1 MTCVHSKSKED
12 PLIKRPI
19 EQVQSLK
26 LVKRPIIALG
36 EAEDERIVQGA
47 LGAIELGV
55 ADIILVGN
63 TARIKDQLSNFP
75 AAPEGTLE
83 IIDPADAAVTHE
95 LANLFFEKRKHRGV
109 SEQDAHTAVQD
120 PLVFATLLVEAGHA
134 SGTVNGAV
142 YTTPDVVRAA
152 IQVIGTHPEASMIS
166 SCFLMYLP
174 DGRAMVYSDCG
185 LVIDPSEQELVQIAL
200 ASAGSSTKLLEQ
212 TPKIAMLSFS
222 TKGSARHSNVIKV
235 SNATKILNTDHPH
248 LYVDG
253 ELQFDAAFVP
263 EIGQRKAPE
272 SSVAGSANV
281 MIFPNLD
288 AGNIAYKIT
297 ERLGGAT
304 ALGPILQGLAK
315 PANDLSRGCSASDV
329 TDMIAVT
336 ILQGLHA

>member
-1 MTCVHSKSKED
+1 M
-12 PLIKRPI
+12 IKRPI

-26 LVKRPIIALG
+26 LEKKPIIALG

-47 LGAIELGV
+47 LGAIELGI

-63 TARIKDQLSNFP
+63 SVRINDRLSNFP
-75 AAPEGTLE
+75 TAPDGTLD
-83 IIDPADAAVTHE
+83 ILDPTDAAVTGK
-95 LANLFFEKRKHRGV
+95 LAKLFFDKRKHRGV

-120 PLVFATLLVEAGHA
+120 PLLFATLLVEAGHA
-134 SGTVNGAV
+134 HGTVNGAV

-152 IQVIGTHPEASMIS
+152 IQVIGTHQDASMIS

-200 ASAGSSTKLLEQ
+200 ASAGSSTQLLGQ
-212 TPKIAMLSFS
+212 VPKIAMLSFS
-222 TKGSARHSNVIKV
+222 TKGSARHSKV
-235 SNATKILNTDHPH
+235 TKVATATQILNTQYPH
-248 LYVDG
+248 LKVDG
-253 ELQFDAAFVP
+253 ELQFDAAIVP
-263 EIGQRKAPE
+263 EIGKRKAPE
-272 SSVAGSANV
+272 STVAGDANV

-336 ILQGLHA
+336 ILQGLHT

>member
-1 MTCVHSKSKED
+1 
-12 PLIKRPI
+12 LIKRPI

-26 LVKRPIIALG
+26 LEKKPIIALG

-47 LGAIELGV
+47 LGAIELGI

-63 TARIKDQLSNFP
+63 SVRINDRLSNFP
-75 AAPEGTLE
+75 TAPDGTLD
-83 IIDPADAAVTHE
+83 ILDPTDAAVTGK
-95 LANLFFEKRKHRGV
+95 LAKLFFDKRKHRGV

-120 PLVFATLLVEAGHA
+120 PLLFATLLVEAGHA
-134 SGTVNGAV
+134 HGTVNGAV

-152 IQVIGTHPEASMIS
+152 IQVIGTHQDASMIS

-200 ASAGSSTKLLEQ
+200 ASAGSSTQLLGQ
-212 TPKIAMLSFS
+212 VPKIAMLSFS
-222 TKGSARHSNVIKV
+222 TKGSARHYKV
-235 SNATKILNTDHPH
+235 TKVATATQILNTQYPH
-248 LYVDG
+248 LNVDG
-253 ELQFDAAFVP
+253 ELQFDAAIVP
-263 EIGQRKAPE
+263 EIGKRKAPE
-272 SSVAGSANV
+272 STVAGDANV

-297 ERLGGAT
+297 ERLGRAT

-336 ILQGLHA
+336 ILQGLHT

>member
-1 MTCVHSKSKED
+1 
-12 PLIKRPI
+12 LIKRPI

-26 LVKRPIIALG
+26 LEKKPIIALG

-47 LGAIELGV
+47 LGAIELGI

-63 TARIKDQLSNFP
+63 SVRINDRLSNFP
-75 AAPEGTLE
+75 TAPDGTLD
-83 IIDPADAAVTHE
+83 ILDPTDAAVTGK
-95 LANLFFEKRKHRGV
+95 LAKLFFDKRKHRGV

-120 PLVFATLLVEAGHA
+120 PLLFATLLVEAGHA
-134 SGTVNGAV
+134 HGAVNGAV

-152 IQVIGTHPEASMIS
+152 IQVIGTHQDASMIS

-200 ASAGSSTKLLEQ
+200 ASAGSSTQLLGQ
-212 TPKIAMLSFS
+212 VPKIAMLSFS
-222 TKGSARHSNVIKV
+222 TKGSARHYKV
-235 SNATKILNTDHPH
+235 TKVATATQILNTQYPH
-248 LYVDG
+248 LNVDG
-253 ELQFDAAFVP
+253 ELQFDAAIVP
-263 EIGQRKAPE
+263 EIGKRKAPE
-272 SSVAGSANV
+272 STVAGDANV